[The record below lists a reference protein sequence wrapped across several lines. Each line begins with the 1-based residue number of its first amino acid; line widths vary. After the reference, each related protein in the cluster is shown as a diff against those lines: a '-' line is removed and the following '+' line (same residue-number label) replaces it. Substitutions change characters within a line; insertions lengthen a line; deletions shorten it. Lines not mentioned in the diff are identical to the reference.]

1 MERQILQ
8 AVPNP
13 APAPAP
19 APKPGLFDRVRAIL
33 KWARS
38 VLADP
43 GWVAGLAWAIATT
56 LLLFLNNAWFA
67 MPPFGSLKEVM
78 AELGVAGLAC
88 GIVLLVAGYLKH
100 YERDVARS
108 PRHLYLVAI
117 VAMCYLAFLL
127 LLRTFM
133 VPVAVNPVPA
143 LGMLLAV
150 FVNWRVAM
158 AVTLAVALPLA
169 LMPWQG
175 HAYTLVGIAGAWV
188 AIVSV
193 RRIRERWDVG
203 KAGILAGIAMA
214 AGLAIAGPLSP
225 TWELESWL
233 RNIGLAA
240 LSGPISAVLVMGVL
254 PYLERLTGITTA
266 FTLLELAN
274 PAQELLRHLLLKAP
288 GTYHHSI
295 LVGNLGE
302 AAAEAIG
309 ADPLLVRVG
318 AYYHDIGK
326 TKRPYFFIENQQ
338 GMGNQHDNISPRL
351 SSLVITAHVKE
362 GIELARQ
369 YRLPQQV
376 ADFIPMHHGCS
387 LVAYFYHKA
396 TQSEGVEEV
405 EEEHFRY
412 PGPRPNTKETA
423 IVMLADGIEATTR
436 TLTRP
441 TPEQIEATIRKIVSK
456 RLGDGELS
464 EAPLT
469 LQDIEL
475 IVAAFNR
482 VLQGLYH
489 QRIEYPDQIQE
500 REEKAKQLE
509 RAKEKRRLGG
519 LSR

>member
-309 ADPLLVRVG
+309 
-318 AYYHDIGK
+318 
-326 TKRPYFFIENQQ
+326 
-338 GMGNQHDNISPRL
+338 
-351 SSLVITAHVKE
+351 
-362 GIELARQ
+362 
-369 YRLPQQV
+369 
-376 ADFIPMHHGCS
+376 
-387 LVAYFYHKA
+387 
-396 TQSEGVEEV
+396 
-405 EEEHFRY
+405 
-412 PGPRPNTKETA
+412 
-423 IVMLADGIEATTR
+423 
-436 TLTRP
+436 
-441 TPEQIEATIRKIVSK
+441 
-456 RLGDGELS
+456 
-464 EAPLT
+464 
-469 LQDIEL
+469 
-475 IVAAFNR
+475 
-482 VLQGLYH
+482 
-489 QRIEYPDQIQE
+489 
-500 REEKAKQLE
+500 
-509 RAKEKRRLGG
+509 
-519 LSR
+519 